1 MQVADDLRKRIRD
14 GEFPLG
20 AKMPSL
26 RALTN
31 EYEVSEVTAHTAIR
45 ALQHEGVLESTS
57 GRGTFVK
64 SLPSGETG
72 ADQPVTLEEL
82 RAEVRALAARVERL
96 ESHGHKSTRS
106 RPK

>member
-26 RALTN
+26 RALTD
-31 EYEVSEVTAHTAIR
+31 EYGVSEVTAHTAIR

-64 SLPSGETG
+64 NLPGGKPGS
-72 ADQPVTLEEL
+72 DQPVTLEQL
-82 RAEVRALAARVERL
+82 RAEVRALTARVERL
-96 ESHGHKSTRS
+96 ESHVHKSTRS
-106 RPK
+106 RHK